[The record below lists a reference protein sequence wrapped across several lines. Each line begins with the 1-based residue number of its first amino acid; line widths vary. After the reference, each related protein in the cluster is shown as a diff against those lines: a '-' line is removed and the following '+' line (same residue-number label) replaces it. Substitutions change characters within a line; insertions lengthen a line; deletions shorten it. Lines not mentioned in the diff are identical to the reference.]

1 MITPRACPTQHSPS
15 QAPTRSRITLAINVS
30 MREMARAMSGSICS
44 LPARDAESSSLRS
57 FMESLPALACC
68 APFSSGSGSGC
79 WLGARAP
86 ASGSASP
93 AAAGSFSACWQSGS
107 ASLQSPLANEDLL
120 LWRRDANHVR
130 RLPFFALNIDGE
142 DPPVSDAVLAA
153 GFDSGS
159 MYLSLLDRP
168 GARLPRDSERRSD
181 ARGLCLTEA
190 FGVAGDSENDVTCP
204 GDNAV
209 RRSGSRP
216 RQHGPDCCMGPSP
229 AEHSL
234 GPECAAKA
242 DISLSMRLAQAARQL
257 SYLFSPPRK
266 SGITEGSITC
276 RGGGIAVPR

>member
-1 MITPRACPTQHSPS
+1 
-15 QAPTRSRITLAINVS
+15 
-30 MREMARAMSGSICS
+30 MREMAWAMSGSICS

-153 GFDSGS
+153 SFDSGS

-190 FGVAGDSENDVTCP
+190 LGVADGSENDVTC
-204 GDNAV
+204 
-209 RRSGSRP
+209 
-216 RQHGPDCCMGPSP
+216 P

-276 RGGGIAVPR
+276 CRIGSAAGPEPSTCIFAAVLASMTDDTNFQIV